1 MDLIAAWERNKS
13 NALLVTHVSENPPH
27 WINSANTNARWE
39 TSTNL
44 IFLWFCFVS
53 IRSSESGDRLMP
65 SQAQSLVIKFHS
77 VKSRL
82 QVDNIKQTE
91 GGAGVN
97 IRLSCWSLCLILANP
112 RTSHNAEKKWKRH
125 FTVWM
130 LKCITCSASTLVLY
144 VMTADRL
151 PSSIRQS
158 SISPNCYRIGK
169 AKHFGHWTNEYI
181 TTVRKMFLTNQQRGL
196 LLTYSWFKM
205 QRNQCRQC

>member
-1 MDLIAAWERNKS
+1 MDLIAAWGRNKS

-27 WINSANTNARWE
+27 WINSANTKARWE

-44 IFLWFCFVS
+44 IFLRFCFVS

-91 GGAGVN
+91 GGQVSTSGLAAGLCA
-97 IRLSCWSLCLILANP
+97 LSLLIQGRAIMQ
-112 RTSHNAEKKWKRH
+112 KKWNRH

-130 LKCITCSASTLVLY
+130 LKCITCSASALVLY

-169 AKHFGHWTNEYI
+169 AKHFGHWTN
-181 TTVRKMFLTNQQRGL
+181 
-196 LLTYSWFKM
+196 
-205 QRNQCRQC
+205 